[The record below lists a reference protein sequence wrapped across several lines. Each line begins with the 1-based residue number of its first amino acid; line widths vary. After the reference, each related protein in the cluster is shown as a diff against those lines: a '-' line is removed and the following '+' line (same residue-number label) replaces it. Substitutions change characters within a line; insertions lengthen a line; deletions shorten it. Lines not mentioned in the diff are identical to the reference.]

1 MDYNKY
7 QVGDIVES
15 KKKHPCGSNKWKVL
29 RIGVDFKFQCLG
41 CDHIIILPRPK
52 ALHHMK
58 NLVSRSNESPQS
70 DTDLEK

>member
-15 KKKHPCGSNKWKVL
+15 KKKHPCGSNQWKVL

-52 ALHHMK
+52 ALSNMK
-58 NLVSRSNESPQS
+58 RLISRRSGIPES
-70 DTDLEK
+70 DNTEK